1 MRFRKSQRGAALI
14 LVLWCLIVMGMAV
27 LGAVAML
34 QLAADHS
41 TFGQR
46 QLAARAAAASGLALG
61 LQPKLAPDD
70 PLLRQTL
77 APGEGYEVSISSEG
91 ARLNLNRILKD
102 GHVEILERLFT
113 GWGVKPEQAEQA
125 AACLY
130 DWTTPGDRKS
140 LAGAKAEDY
149 ARARL
154 PQRPTGAPFSSLDEV
169 AGVIGMNAVARARP
183 DWRESF
189 TLCSSGPLDVTQ
201 APADLIAA
209 VTTIAPAQAAWF
221 TQKRNGHDGIAG
233 TADDLPVPDLKTFQ
247 TDLGLSDA
255 QIEKF
260 ADEISFGD
268 SRRHIESTGTAGGVR
283 VVLEIVTE
291 LNSAPVRYF
300 SWNER

>member
-1 MRFRKSQRGAALI
+1 
-14 LVLWCLIVMGMAV
+14 MGMAV
-27 LGAVAML
+27 VGAVAML

-41 TFGQR
+41 TSGQR

-77 APGEGYEVSISSEG
+77 APGESYAVTIGSEG
-91 ARLNLNRILKD
+91 ARLNLNYVLKNGRADILA
-102 GHVEILERLFT
+102 RLFA
-113 GWGVKPEQAEQA
+113 GWGVKPDQAEHA

-130 DWTTPGDRKS
+130 DWITPGDLKS

-149 ARARL
+149 ARAQL
-154 PQRPTGAPFSSLDEV
+154 PQRPTGAPFTSLDEV
-169 AGVIGMNAVARARP
+169 ASVMGMDAVARTRP
-183 DWRESF
+183 DWRASF
-189 TLCSSGPLDVTQ
+189 TLWSSGPLDLTQ
-201 APADLIAA
+201 APPDLIAA
-209 VTTIAPAQAAWF
+209 VTGITPAQAAWF

-247 TDLGLSDA
+247 TDVGLTDEQTGACAA
-255 QIEKF
+255 QI
-260 ADEISFGD
+260 SFSD
-268 SRRHIESTGTAGGVR
+268 SRRRIESTGTAGGVR